1 MEFNAETLQKEI
13 GNQLRIHIWPKMES
27 ELHRLMDIVEPIKDE
42 LTRYKVKL
50 DAVFG
55 EGEHKYNMSSLETAM
70 DGLVKRME
78 DLDRRQPVGSKVY
91 LPAHGEREGKGR
103 VAFEN
108 WVADVARIRF
118 GHQPKFY
125 TERKW
130 WEYRTIDGGTMSR
143 ANQTE
148 GTNSQGGFL
157 VPEEILPEVVALLGE
172 FGVARRVL
180 RRIPMTRKDMKIP
193 TRDTGPLVYWPG
205 EGVKPTTSSVALL
218 RPELNSK
225 TMMALDELSE
235 ELDADSIV
243 PMSSLLVDLFVE
255 AVGLEEDT
263 QAFSAS
269 TPFTG
274 TLQDTSVNQT
284 LLASGTAFTD
294 LAYNDVVG
302 LKHSVNSK
310 VVQNGTFVLHQ
321 DIVSILHKIKDTQ
334 GNPIWR
340 ENMASLA
347 PAPPGTILGRPY
359 FSTNAM
365 SASSGAQ
372 RLLPFIYG
380 DFRYHALGDRMQ
392 FQVDISSEAG
402 FTEFTKWMR
411 VVERV
416 AFKILIASA
425 FGRLKTN

>member
-1 MEFNAETLQKEI
+1 MEFDAASLQKEI
-13 GNQLRIHIWPKMES
+13 GSQLRIHIWPKMES
-27 ELHRLMDIVEPIKDE
+27 ELHKLMDIMEPIKEE
-42 LTRYKVKL
+42 LSRYKAKL
-50 DAVFG
+50 DALFG
-55 EGEHKYNMSSLETAM
+55 EGEHKHNMSSLETAM
-70 DGLVKRME
+70 DQLVRRME

-130 WEYRTIDGGTMSR
+130 WEYRTIDGGTMAR

-157 VPEEILPEVVALLGE
+157 VPEEILPEVVALIGE
-172 FGVARRVL
+172 FGVARRIL

-205 EGVKPTTSSVALL
+205 EGVKPTTSNVALL

-235 ELDADSIV
+235 ELDADSII

-274 TLQDTSVNQT
+274 VLQDSSVNQNN
-284 LLASGTAFTD
+284 LASGSAFSS
-294 LAYNDVVG
+294 LAYNDVIT

-321 DIVSILHKIKDTQ
+321 DIVQFLHLIKDTQ

-340 ENMASLA
+340 ENMASLS

-365 SASSGAQ
+365 SASSGSQ

-392 FQVDISSEAG
+392 FQVDISADAG